1 MTSTQENLHQLL
13 EYASMRKATDIHLT
27 LIHDHLEIQF
37 RIREQI
43 VPLIQDLWDQSI
55 FEYLKYIAGMDLTNP
70 FIPQSGQFAWKLEG
84 KTIFYRFSIL
94 RNQDLQTGVIRIL
107 NTHINMT
114 IDELTTK
121 QAHRDFLKQLIYA
134 RKGLVI
140 ACGPTNSGKTT
151 TLHAILHAISK
162 NSGHKVVSLEDPIEI
177 EDPLYL
183 QLQINEEIGF
193 SYEKGIEELLRHD
206 PDVLLIGETRNSYTA
221 KMVVRAALTG
231 SLAFTTLHASNT
243 LEALERLYD
252 LGITKYELKNT
263 LTVLIGQRLYQAS
276 PNKRRSFMKSY
287 PEKTSTML
295 SKIKHILKTSS
306 LCLMRSLRRL
316 HNIEFTILKRN
327 TIFKISKEEIEELPL
342 LMDKGLQTSFMIE
355 QTFKDHESILK
366 SLESGQSLVSILCS
380 PAGVYF
386 QILDALSQILPLK
399 EAIQCA
405 SSLEKAGKRKA
416 MRFLAKMAYPISL
429 FIFSYLMVTF
439 LKVRFYLRCNR
450 LPKPKTFWASN
461 RSNGFYPSG

>member
-263 LTVLIGQRLYQAS
+263 LTVFDRTALI
-276 PNKRRSFMKSY
+276 
-287 PEKTSTML
+287 
-295 SKIKHILKTSS
+295 
-306 LCLMRSLRRL
+306 
-316 HNIEFTILKRN
+316 
-327 TIFKISKEEIEELPL
+327 
-342 LMDKGLQTSFMIE
+342 
-355 QTFKDHESILK
+355 
-366 SLESGQSLVSILCS
+366 SG
-380 PAGVYF
+380 
-386 QILDALSQILPLK
+386 
-399 EAIQCA
+399 
-405 SSLEKAGKRKA
+405 
-416 MRFLAKMAYPISL
+416 
-429 FIFSYLMVTF
+429 
-439 LKVRFYLRCNR
+439 
-450 LPKPKTFWASN
+450 KPK
-461 RSNGFYPSG
+461 

>member
-276 PNKRRSFMKSY
+276 PNKKEIVYEILSGKDLNYAIENQTY
-287 PEKTSTML
+287 PEDFFSL
-295 SKIKHILKTSS
+295 SDEIL
-306 LCLMRSLRRL
+306 
-316 HNIEFTILKRN
+316 
-327 TIFKISKEEIEELPL
+327 
-342 LMDKGLQTSFMIE
+342 
-355 QTFKDHESILK
+355 
-366 SLESGQSLVSILCS
+366 
-380 PAGVYF
+380 
-386 QILDALSQILPLK
+386 
-399 EAIQCA
+399 EAIAQHRIHDSQAQYDLQDLQRGDRRA
-405 SSLEKAGKRKA
+405 SFTDG
-416 MRFLAKMAYPISL
+416 
-429 FIFSYLMVTF
+429 
-439 LKVRFYLRCNR
+439 
-450 LPKPKTFWASN
+450 
-461 RSNGFYPSG
+461 

>member
-243 LEALERLYD
+243 VEALERLYD

-276 PNKRRSFMKSY
+276 PNKKEIVYEILSGKDLNYAIENQTY
-287 PEKTSTML
+287 PKDFFSL
-295 SKIKHILKTSS
+295 SDEIL
-306 LCLMRSLRRL
+306 
-316 HNIEFTILKRN
+316 
-327 TIFKISKEEIEELPL
+327 
-342 LMDKGLQTSFMIE
+342 
-355 QTFKDHESILK
+355 
-366 SLESGQSLVSILCS
+366 
-380 PAGVYF
+380 
-386 QILDALSQILPLK
+386 
-399 EAIQCA
+399 EAIAQHRIHDSQAQYDLQDLQRGDRGA
-405 SSLEKAGKRKA
+405 SFTDG
-416 MRFLAKMAYPISL
+416 
-429 FIFSYLMVTF
+429 
-439 LKVRFYLRCNR
+439 
-450 LPKPKTFWASN
+450 
-461 RSNGFYPSG
+461 